1 MAEAGPEPELLM
13 PRRDSRVRIDAQEPV
28 VISAEGGD
36 EWCGPPAEFDA
47 LSSSSSS
54 SSSEEGPDA
63 SYELDPGLES
73 SEEELERLT
82 SRNTARNS
90 FSQEKDSEEGL
101 PTVHYCQYDKKE
113 PPPPK
118 NNGAIP
124 PYKVVELPPP
134 SKVKSRPPPRPA
146 QPPDS
151 SRRSLPPPP
160 ASPPPP
166 VPRGAIVVPPPPDT
180 PPPPTPSSR
189 TKAPAVTKDP
199 DGPIDLPKIVYEEKE
214 GVKNTNFVPIMY
226 ASSQQA
232 GPGDNKRAS
241 GGFML
246 KVSGKLERYRIVTEK
261 LRHCESRF

>member
-1 MAEAGPEPELLM
+1 MAEAGPELGELVL
-13 PRRDSRVRIDAQEPV
+13 PRRDSRVRIANQDPV
-28 VISAEGGD
+28 VIGSEGGD
-36 EWCGPPAEFDA
+36 VWCEGVSDSS
-47 LSSSSSS
+47 LST
-54 SSSEEGPDA
+54 SSEEGPEEA
-63 SYELDPGLES
+63 YELDAGLEE

-90 FSQEKDSEEGL
+90 FSKDKDEAMEEL

-118 NNGAIP
+118 NNGAVP

-134 SKVKSRPPPRPA
+134 SKTKSRPPPRPA

-166 VPRGAIVVPPPPDT
+166 LPRGPIVVPPPPDT

-189 TKAPAVTKDP
+189 TKAPPVQKESEP
-199 DGPIDLPKIVYEEKE
+199 PIDLPKIVYEEKE
-214 GVKNTNFVPIMY
+214 GVRNTNFVPIMY
-226 ASSQQA
+226 ASQQA
-232 GPGDNKRAS
+232 PQGAQHDSKRAS
-241 GGFML
+241 GGFKI
-246 KVSGKLERYRIVTEK
+246 KVINIFT
-261 LRHCESRF
+261 